1 MCVRRTRELT
11 SMTDGIFGLGTM
23 QGENQDKGVAFNSE
37 SLFVLFSCCFHVRVG
52 SRDRIRA
59 VNVLPDLESG

>member
-23 QGENQDKGVAFNSE
+23 QGENQDKGVAFS
-37 SLFVLFSCCFHVRVG
+37 SVRVHVG
-52 SRDRIRA
+52 SRDRI
-59 VNVLPDLESG
+59 